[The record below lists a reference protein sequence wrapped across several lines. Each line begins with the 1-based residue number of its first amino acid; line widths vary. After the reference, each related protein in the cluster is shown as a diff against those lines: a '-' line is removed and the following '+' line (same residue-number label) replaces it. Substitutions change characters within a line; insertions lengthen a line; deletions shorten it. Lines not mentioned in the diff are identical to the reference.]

1 LRLKILL
8 GCQGLNEL
16 GGKDMSNIAIVV
28 DSTAYIPEELVK
40 KYKIHV
46 IPQILNWGEH
56 SFLDGIDI
64 KPTDF
69 YQRLQVAADI
79 PTTSQPSAGDFFEFL
94 KKVNKKAENILAILI
109 SDQLSGTLDSA
120 CSAREMLPGA
130 NIEIVDSMSTS
141 MGLGWIAL
149 AAARAAEEGKSF
161 EEVGQLAQSLIPK
174 SRIVFVVD
182 TLEYLHK
189 GGRIGGAKRLMG
201 SLLSVKPLLHLQG
214 GRIEPL
220 ASPRT
225 KEKAIAQ
232 MLDIIEGEVKDKTR
246 VHMAIINALAQ
257 EDAASLMEIVQSR
270 FNPVELFQA
279 DMSPVIS
286 THVGP
291 GTVGV
296 AWLSY

>member
-1 LRLKILL
+1 
-8 GCQGLNEL
+8 
-16 GGKDMSNIAIVV
+16 MSNIAIVV
-28 DSTAYIPEELVK
+28 DSTAYIPEELIK

-46 IPQILNWGEH
+46 IPQILHWEDY
-56 SFLDGIDI
+56 SFLDGVDI

-69 YQRLQVAADI
+69 YQRLQVASSI
-79 PTTSQPSAGDFFEFL
+79 PTTSQPSAGEFADFIKE
-94 KKVNKKAENILAILI
+94 VSEKADSVLAILI
-109 SDQLSGTLDSA
+109 SEHLSGTVDSA
-120 CSAREMLPGA
+120 CSAKNMLPD
-130 NIEIVDSMSTS
+130 IEFEIIDSRSTS

-149 AAARAAEEGKSF
+149 TAAKVAEQGKSF
-161 EEVGQLAQSLIPK
+161 NEVSRLAQSLVSK

-201 SLLSVKPLLHLQG
+201 SMLSVKPLLHLQD

-225 KEKAIAQ
+225 KQKAITQ
-232 MLDIIEGEVKDKTR
+232 MLDIIEGEIKEKENVQ
-246 VHMAIINALAQ
+246 MAIVNALA
-257 EDAASLMEIVQSR
+257 EDEALNLAEIIQTR
-270 FNPVELFQA
+270 FNPVELIQA
-279 DMSPVIS
+279 DMSPVIG

-296 AWLSY
+296 AWLTK